1 MKDKAT
7 KVFWNVMTAIA
18 VVVLMSMVISKA
30 VTGWS
35 SVFSYRVFYIMSESM
50 EPVIAEN
57 GIVIGKVLSKDEK
70 PQVGNIY
77 AYKRDGMLGQEIV
90 IHRLIAIT
98 EDGRYRFQGDNNELP
113 DEALVEREDIGYEI
127 VGH

>member
-7 KVFWNVMTAIA
+7 KVFWNVLTVIA

-50 EPVIAEN
+50 EPVISEK
-57 GIVIGKVLSKDEK
+57 GIVMGEVVPKDEK
-70 PQVGNIY
+70 LKVGSIY
-77 AYKRDGMLGQEIV
+77 AYKRDGILGQEIV

-98 EDGRYRFQGDNNELP
+98 EDGRYQFQGDNNELP
-113 DEALVEREDIGYEI
+113 DEVLGERQDIGYEI
-127 VGH
+127 IGY

>member
-1 MKDKAT
+1 MKDRLK
-7 KVFWNVMTAIA
+7 KGFWNVLTVIAII
-18 VVVLMSMVISKA
+18 VLASMIISKA

-57 GIVIGKVLSKDEK
+57 GLVIGRVLSDDEK

-77 AYKRDGMLGQEIV
+77 AYKRDGMLGQKIV

-98 EDGRYRFQGDNNELP
+98 EDGRYQFQGDNNELS
-113 DEALVEREDIGYEI
+113 DEMLVEREDIGYEI
-127 VGH
+127 IGH

>member
-1 MKDKAT
+1 MNDRLKKG
-7 KVFWNVMTAIA
+7 FWNVLTVIAII
-18 VVVLMSMVISKA
+18 VLASMIISKA

-57 GIVIGKVLSKDEK
+57 GFVIGKVLSKDEK
-70 PQVGNIY
+70 LQVGNIY
-77 AYKRDGMLGQEIV
+77 AYKRDGILGQEIV

-98 EDGRYRFQGDNNELP
+98 EDGRYQFQGDNNELP
-113 DEALVEREDIGYEI
+113 DEVLVEREDIGYEMI
-127 VGH
+127 GH

>member
-1 MKDKAT
+1 MKDKVK
-7 KVFWNVMTAIA
+7 KVFWNVLTTIA
-18 VVVLMSMVISKA
+18 VVVLVSMVTSKA

-35 SVFSYRVFYIMSESM
+35 SVFSYRLFYIMSESM

-57 GIVIGKVLSKDEK
+57 GIVVGNTVPKDEK
-70 PQVGNIY
+70 LKVGSVY
-77 AYKRDGMLGQEIV
+77 AYKRDGILGQEIV

-98 EDGRYRFQGDNNELP
+98 EDGRYQFQGDNNELP

-127 VGH
+127 IGH

>member
-7 KVFWNVMTAIA
+7 KVFWNVLTAIA

-98 EDGRYRFQGDNNELP
+98 EDGRYQFQGDNNELP

-127 VGH
+127 IGH

>member
-1 MKDKAT
+1 MKDRLK
-7 KVFWNVMTAIA
+7 KGFWNVLTVIAII
-18 VVVLMSMVISKA
+18 VLASMIISKA

-35 SVFSYRVFYIMSESM
+35 SVFSYRVFYIMSASM
-50 EPVIAEN
+50 EPVISEN
-57 GIVIGKVLSKDEK
+57 GLVIGRVLSDDEK

-98 EDGRYRFQGDNNELP
+98 EDGRYQFQGDNNELP
-113 DEALVEREDIGYEI
+113 DEALVEREDIGYKI
-127 VGH
+127 LGH

>member
-1 MKDKAT
+1 MKDKVK
-7 KVFWNVMTAIA
+7 KVFWNVLTTIA
-18 VVVLMSMVISKA
+18 VVVLVSMVISKA

-57 GIVIGKVLSKDEK
+57 GFGIGRVLSIDEK

-77 AYKRDGMLGQEIV
+77 AYKRDGILGQEIV

-98 EDGRYRFQGDNNELP
+98 EDDRYQFQGDNNKLP

>member
-1 MKDKAT
+1 MKDRFRIR
-7 KVFWNVMTAIA
+7 FWNVLTLIA
-18 VVVLMSMVISKA
+18 VIVLASMIISKA

-57 GIVIGKVLSKDEK
+57 GIVMGKVVPKDEK
-70 PQVGNIY
+70 LKVGNIY

-98 EDGRYRFQGDNNELP
+98 EDGRYQFQGDNNELP
-113 DEALVEREDIGYEI
+113 DEALVEREDIGYKI
-127 VGH
+127 IGH

>member
-7 KVFWNVMTAIA
+7 KVFWNVLTVIA

-50 EPVIAEN
+50 EPVISEK
-57 GIVIGKVLSKDEK
+57 GIVMGEVVPKDEK
-70 PQVGNIY
+70 LKVGSIY
-77 AYKRDGMLGQEIV
+77 AYKRDGILGQEIV

-98 EDGRYRFQGDNNELP
+98 EDGRYQFQGDNNELP
-113 DEALVEREDIGYEI
+113 DEVLVERQDIGYEI
-127 VGH
+127 IGY

>member
-1 MKDKAT
+1 MKDRFRKG
-7 KVFWNVMTAIA
+7 FWNVITVMA
-18 VVVLMSMVISKA
+18 VIMLASMIISKA

-50 EPVIAEN
+50 EPVIVEN
-57 GIVIGKVLSKDEK
+57 GFVIGRVLSKDEM

-77 AYKRDGMLGQEIV
+77 AYKRDGILGQEMI

-98 EDGRYRFQGDNNELP
+98 EDGRYQFKGDNNELP
-113 DEALVEREDIGYEI
+113 DEELLEREDIGYEVI
-127 VGH
+127 GH

>member
-1 MKDKAT
+1 MKDKVK
-7 KVFWNVMTAIA
+7 KVFWNVLTAIA
-18 VVVLMSMVISKA
+18 VVVLVSMVISKA

-35 SVFSYRVFYIMSESM
+35 SVFSYRLFYIMSESM

-57 GIVIGKVLSKDEK
+57 GFVIGKVLSKDEK

-98 EDGRYRFQGDNNELP
+98 EDGRYQFQGDNNELP
-113 DEALVEREDIGYEI
+113 DEVLVEREDIGYKVI
-127 VGH
+127 VY

>member
-1 MKDKAT
+1 MKDKVK
-7 KVFWNVMTAIA
+7 KVFWNVLTAIA
-18 VVVLMSMVISKA
+18 VVVLVSMVISKA

-35 SVFSYRVFYIMSESM
+35 SIFSFRMFYIMSESM

-57 GIVIGKVLSKDEK
+57 GFVIGKVLSKDEK

-77 AYKRDGMLGQEIV
+77 AYKRDGILGQEIV

-98 EDGRYRFQGDNNELP
+98 EDGRYQFQGDNNELP
-113 DEALVEREDIGYEI
+113 DEALVEREDTGYKI
-127 VGH
+127 LGH

>member
-7 KVFWNVMTAIA
+7 KVFWNVLTAIA

-30 VTGWS
+30 ITGWS
-35 SVFSYRVFYIMSESM
+35 SVFSYRLFYIMSESM

-57 GIVIGKVLSKDEK
+57 GFVIGKVLSKNEK

-77 AYKRDGMLGQEIV
+77 AYKRDGILGQEIV

-98 EDGRYRFQGDNNELP
+98 EDGR
-113 DEALVEREDIGYEI
+113 
-127 VGH
+127 